1 METRIGRVV
10 LIAGALSMAW
20 MAAGPSPGALT
31 AMVTDLVTGGGVSLF
46 GYEVRVSVH
55 VTRPDETRD
64 QDNSGMACLVDTG
77 HGTLLVFGP
86 GLFNGDDRATRTAGH
101 EEVDW

>member
-1 METRIGRVV
+1 MEARIGRVV

-20 MAAGPSPGALT
+20 IAAGPSPGAMT
-31 AMVTDLVTGGGVSLF
+31 AMVTDFVTGRGISMF
-46 GYEVRVSVH
+46 GYEVRVRVH
-55 VTRPDETRD
+55 VTRPDETRV
-64 QDNSGMACLVDTG
+64 QHSPGMACMVDTG

-86 GLFNGDDRATRTAGH
+86 GLFNGDDRATKAAGH

>member
-20 MAAGPSPGALT
+20 MAAGPSPGAMT
-31 AMVTDLVTGGGVSLF
+31 AMVADFVTGRGVSVF
-46 GYEVRVSVH
+46 GYEVRVSLH
-55 VTRPDETRD
+55 VTRPGETRD

-86 GLFNGDDRATRTAGH
+86 GLFSGEDRATSAAGH